1 MVINLSSNTAEAI
14 NYTLPVFT
22 EKYCGKPTRCNCPER
37 KKIDHLRSKF
47 KFNLPGQDEP
57 EPNLH
62 PSDGKSKY
70 LSK

>member
-1 MVINLSSNTAEAI
+1 MVINLGSNTAEAI

-22 EKYCGKPTRCNCPER
+22 EKYCGKPTRCNCPGR

-57 EPNLH
+57 EPLLH